1 MFHYTRS
8 YRGPVRGLIFDW
20 AGTTVDFGCCAP
32 AIVFVELFKRHGV
45 DISLSQARGP
55 MGMHKRDHIA
65 SLLGLD
71 DVRARWSAA
80 HNGVAPGEAEID
92 QLFAEFVPLQVN
104 AVLDYADVIPGCIEA
119 CAEFRRR
126 GLKIGSTTGYN
137 QAMMDALVPEA
148 ARRGYAPDFIASVSD
163 VPAGRPAPW
172 MCFRN
177 AMHFGIYPMEAWVKV
192 GDTVPDIE
200 EGLNAGMWTVAV
212 VMTGNE
218 IGLTEAGLAALAP
231 EERAGL
237 RAKAYDKLSRAGAH
251 YVVDGIADV
260 PSVLDAIDARL
271 ARGEKP

>member
-32 AIVFVELFKRHGV
+32 AVVFVELFKRHGV

-80 HNGVAPGEAEID
+80 HDGVAPGEADID
-92 QLFAEFVPLQVN
+92 QLFTEFVPLQVN

-126 GLKIGSTTGYN
+126 GLKLGSTTGYN

-172 MCFRN
+172 MCFCN
-177 AMHFGIYPMEAWVKV
+177 AIHFGIYPMEAWVKV

-260 PSVLDAIDARL
+260 PAVLDAVNARL
-271 ARGEKP
+271 ACGEKP